1 MEECHD
7 YNCAICIDV
16 IDEKTI
22 TLKEC
27 KHTFH
32 KYCIQQWYYKSNTC
46 PICRRIIKDMFRVKL
61 KVKKNNFFYTYIS
74 LCAELKEN
82 KIEFRKIIK
91 EKNKIIINN
100 LTFYQDNIALK
111 DENSDLENDVNNNT
125 DNINLQEINY
135 ITDFKEDE
143 RLGEVYLTILYSEI
157 SKVAIS
163 PGSTTLMEAT
173 LHGCVSILLTTN
185 PSQVT
190 LKFMHLFDHNLSL
203 LALPE
208 TYICPST
215 LILERK
221 LEEILL
227 NKEINHN
234 QIRDKALKFFQPS
247 KFKTSLEKIITS

>member
-1 MEECHD
+1 MEDCHD

-22 TLKEC
+22 TLNKC

-46 PICRRIIKDMFRVKL
+46 PICRRIIKDMFKVKL
-61 KVKKNNFFYTYIS
+61 KVKTNSFFYSNIL

-111 DENSDLENDVNNNT
+111 NNNT
-125 DNINLQEINY
+125 DLENNVNTDTNTINLQEINY

-157 SKVAIS
+157 SKV
-163 PGSTTLMEAT
+163 
-173 LHGCVSILLTTN
+173 SILRKEA
-185 PSQVT
+185 V
-190 LKFMHLFDHNLSL
+190 FDNL
-203 LALPE
+203 
-208 TYICPST
+208 YI
-215 LILERK
+215 
-221 LEEILL
+221 
-227 NKEINHN
+227 NKNDNMAYRNINN
-234 QIRDKALKFFQPS
+234 QKNI
-247 KFKTSLEKIITS
+247 KFKFKEKQEGLNFLDVLKNRHRFYRLYND